1 MRKHATF
8 SSVSRYERC
17 ERWSVCMNRPL
28 QLQLYGDMAWSICVC
43 WSNQWR
49 HWDEPPFSWKMPT
62 NAWIT
67 AMCRW
72 IHAHTAYAPNIRT
85 QTRDLV
91 IGLDFWC
98 FLFLLLSNFVLAR
111 PTKQN
116 SPHILYGHK
125 WAYSELDDIR
135 TYRKIH
141 MQNNIRY
148 DMAMGADDNSR
159 KQKQNTSNLWRPT
172 TTKYK
177 HLSAKHK
184 VQQWLSFI

>member
-1 MRKHATF
+1 MRAMECVYESTAAAPTVWRYGLINLCMLKQ
-8 SSVSRYERC
+8 SVTSLRRA
-17 ERWSVCMNRPL
+17 SVFL
-28 QLQLYGDMAWSICVC
+28 
-43 WSNQWR
+43 
-49 HWDEPPFSWKMPT
+49 K
-62 NAWIT
+62 NAVECLNYSDVSLDT
-67 AMCRW
+67 RTHC
-72 IHAHTAYAPNIRT
+72 IRT
-85 QTRDLV
+85 QYSHTDTPVELRVDLV